1 MSTTTTPRIEDMDA
15 AEARRVGLTIAEQQ
29 SMTPMQRARH
39 AAAGRMVTPDMG
51 DAPEGATHELVVP
64 GAGLTIHIQGT
75 DAEAQKLQLQWA
87 RKNGARIRRDGTPT
101 YPELVPRLRRL
112 AAYSDAERAEK
123 RAEAIDWHR
132 RRATSR
138 RIAAAGTTGAEAAEH
153 EREAAISRAA
163 AAAYAAEA
171 APAAKADAA
180 KLYAAAAE
188 LEAARAEARAAKER
202 AAEAEERAADLADR
216 VTALEERA
224 AEAED
229 RAHNAEY
236 RAATAEARAD
246 ELEADAS
253 RAGAAWDALQA
264 EAEDRAA
271 ALEERAE
278 AAEAAAADARDMLAR
293 EAAATAAAR
302 AEADALR
309 HALEAATLAAATPA
323 PATRP
328 TPTAGAVPPEARE
341 WLAEHRAAGNASRGR
356 QYADPK
362 SRPSTTRRQGA
373 IKEATRRRA
382 AATRLGGWDG
392 RAGA

>member
-15 AEARRVGLTIAEQQ
+15 AEAARIGLTLAEQQ
-29 SMTPMQRARH
+29 GMTPLQRARH

-153 EREAAISRAA
+153 AREAAISRAA

-202 AAEAEERAADLADR
+202 AAEAEERAADL
-216 VTALEERA
+216 
-224 AEAED
+224 ED
-229 RAHNAEY
+229 RA
-236 RAATAEARAD
+236 T
-246 ELEADAS
+246 
-253 RAGAAWDALQA
+253 
-264 EAEDRAA
+264 

-278 AAEAAAADARDMLAR
+278 AAEAAAADARAMLTR
-293 EAAATAAAR
+293 EAAAAAAAR

-362 SRPSTTRRQGA
+362 SRPSDARRQSA
-373 IKEATRRRA
+373 VKEAARRRA
-382 AATRLGGWDG
+382 AATRVGTWE
-392 RAGA
+392 RAERIAAA

>member
-1 MSTTTTPRIEDMDA
+1 MATTTPHIEDMAA
-15 AEARRVGLTIAEQQ
+15 AEAARIGLTLAEQQ
-29 SMTPMQRARH
+29 AMTPLQRARH

-51 DAPEGATHELVVP
+51 AAPEGATHELVVP

-87 RKNGARIRRDGTPT
+87 RKNGARVRRDGTPT

-229 RAHNAEY
+229 RAGRAEY
-236 RAATAEARAD
+236 RAAAAEARAD
-246 ELEADAS
+246 ELESDAS
-253 RAGAAWDALQA
+253 HAAAAWDELQA
-264 EAEDRAA
+264 EANGQRT
-271 ALEERAE
+271 RAE
-278 AAEAAAADARDMLAR
+278 AAEAAAADARDMLTR
-293 EAAATAAAR
+293 EAAAAAAAR

-309 HALEAATLAAATPA
+309 HALEAATLAAAAPT

-328 TPTAGAVPPEARE
+328 TPTAGAIPPEARE

-362 SRPSTTRRQGA
+362 SMPSTTRRQGA

-382 AATRLGGWDG
+382 AATRVGAWER